1 MLGLYQVLVKLQG
14 QFTIMA
20 TSYMRLSARNQY
32 TSSPLIGGKGKAGLS
47 WLHTMLEGPT
57 E

>member
-32 TSSPLIGGKGKAGLS
+32 TSSPLIGGKGRAGPS